1 MKIAMGCDHA
11 AYQLKEQV
19 KAYVE
24 SLGHEVHDFGTFDES
39 SVDYPDYAFFVGK
52 AVVNGEADR
61 GILLCG
67 TGIGIG
73 IAANKIPG
81 IRAALCHDLFSA
93 EASRQHN
100 NANILT
106 MGARV
111 IKPELA
117 MQIVEIWLKT
127 EFEGGRHQRRLDK
140 ITNIEDTMAVERA
153 QELANIV
160 SSAAEGQTK

>member
-1 MKIAMGCDHA
+1 MKIALGCDHA
-11 AYQLKEQV
+11 AYQLKNAV
-19 KAYVE
+19 KEHIEAA
-24 SLGHEVHDFGTFDES
+24 GHEVHDFGTFDES

-52 AVVNGEADR
+52 AVVNGEAER

-81 IRAALCHDLFSA
+81 VRAALCHDLFSA
-93 EASRQHN
+93 EACRQHN

-111 IKPELA
+111 IDTELA
-117 MQIVEIWLKT
+117 LKIVDVWLTT
-127 EFEGGRHQRRLDK
+127 EFEGGRHQRRIDK
-140 ITNIEDTMAVERA
+140 ISNIEDTMAVERA
-153 QELANIV
+153 EELAKMV
-160 SSAAEGQTK
+160 KEQKK

>member
-1 MKIAMGCDHA
+1 MKIALGCDHA
-11 AYQLKEQV
+11 AYELKAKV
-19 KAYVE
+19 KAHIEAKGY
-24 SLGHEVHDFGTFDES
+24 EVRDFGTFDEA

-52 AVVNGEADR
+52 AVVNGECER

-81 IRAALCHDLFSA
+81 VRAALCHDLFSA
-93 EASRQHN
+93 EACRQHN

-111 IKPELA
+111 VDPELA
-117 MQIVEIWLKT
+117 LQITDIWLTT
-127 EFEGGRHQRRLDK
+127 EFEGGRHQRRIDK
-140 ITNIEDTMAVERA
+140 ITSIEDTMAVERA
-153 QELANIV
+153 EELANIV
-160 SSAAEGQTK
+160 KAQSK

>member
-1 MKIAMGCDHA
+1 MKIALGCDHA
-11 AYQLKEQV
+11 AYQLKNAV
-19 KAYVE
+19 KEHIEAA
-24 SLGHEVHDFGTFDES
+24 GHEVHDFGTFDES

-52 AVVNGEADR
+52 AVVNGEAER

-81 IRAALCHDLFSA
+81 VRAALCHDLFSA
-93 EASRQHN
+93 EACRQHN

-111 IKPELA
+111 IDTELA
-117 MQIVEIWLKT
+117 LKIVDIWLTT
-127 EFEGGRHQRRLDK
+127 EFEGGRHQRRIDK
-140 ITNIEDTMAVERA
+140 ISNIEDTMAVERA
-153 QELANIV
+153 EELAKMV
-160 SSAAEGQTK
+160 KEQKK

>member
-1 MKIAMGCDHA
+1 MKIAIGCDHA
-11 AYQLKEQV
+11 AYQLKNEV
-19 KAYVE
+19 KAHIE
-24 SLGHEVHDFGTFDES
+24 ALGHEVHDFGTFDEA

-52 AVVNGEADR
+52 AVVGGETER

-81 IRAALCHDLFSA
+81 VRAALCHDLFSA
-93 EASRQHN
+93 EACRQHN

-111 IKPELA
+111 IDTELA
-117 MQIVEIWLKT
+117 LKIVDVWLTT
-127 EFEGGRHQRRLDK
+127 EFEGGRHQRRIDK
-140 ITNIEDTMAVERA
+140 ITSIEDTMAVERA
-153 QELANIV
+153 EELAKLV
-160 SSAAEGQTK
+160 QEQTK

>member
-1 MKIAMGCDHA
+1 MKIAIGCDHA
-11 AYQLKEQV
+11 AYQLKNQV
-19 KAYVE
+19 KQHIEAA
-24 SLGHEVHDFGTFDES
+24 GHEVRDFGTFDEA

-52 AVVNGEADR
+52 AVISGECER

-81 IRAALCHDLFSA
+81 VRAALCHDLFSA
-93 EASRQHN
+93 EASRLHN

-111 IKPELA
+111 IEPELA
-117 MQIVEIWLKT
+117 LKITDTWLNT
-127 EFEGGRHQRRLDK
+127 EFEGGRHQRRIDK
-140 ITNIEDTMAVERA
+140 ITSLEDTMAVERA
-153 QELANIV
+153 EELAKLV
-160 SSAAEGQTK
+160 KEQAK

>member
-1 MKIAMGCDHA
+1 MKIALGCDHA
-11 AYQLKEQV
+11 AYQLKEQL
-19 KAYVE
+19 KAHLTEQGYE
-24 SLGHEVHDFGTFDES
+24 LEDFGTFDEA
-39 SVDYPDYAFFVGK
+39 SVDYPDYAFFVGR
-52 AVVNGEADR
+52 AVVDGECER

-111 IKPELA
+111 IQPDLA
-117 MQIVEIWLKT
+117 MQIADIWLKT

-140 ITNIEDTMAVERA
+140 ITNIEDTMAAERA
-153 QELANIV
+153 QELAELIKDR
-160 SSAAEGQTK
+160 EQK

>member
-1 MKIAMGCDHA
+1 MKIAIGCDHA
-11 AYQLKEQV
+11 AYQLKNEV
-19 KAYVE
+19 KAHIE
-24 SLGHEVHDFGTFDES
+24 ALGHEVHDFGTFDEA

-52 AVVNGEADR
+52 AVVGGEAER

-81 IRAALCHDLFSA
+81 VRAALCHDLFSA
-93 EASRQHN
+93 EACRQHN

-111 IKPELA
+111 IDPELA
-117 MQIVEIWLKT
+117 LKIVDVWLTT
-127 EFEGGRHQRRLDK
+127 EFEGGRHQRRIDK
-140 ITNIEDTMAVERA
+140 ITSIEDTMAVERA
-153 QELANIV
+153 EELAKLV
-160 SSAAEGQTK
+160 QEQTK

>member
-1 MKIAMGCDHA
+1 MKIALGCDHA
-11 AYQLKEQV
+11 AYQLKNTV
-19 KAYVE
+19 KEHIEAA
-24 SLGHEVHDFGTFDES
+24 GHEVHDFGTFDEA

-52 AVVNGEADR
+52 AVVNGEVDR

-81 IRAALCHDLFSA
+81 VRAALCHDLFSA

-111 IKPELA
+111 IEPELA
-117 MQIVEIWLKT
+117 LKIVDTWLAT
-127 EFEGGRHQRRLDK
+127 EFEGGRHQRRIDK

-153 QELANIV
+153 EQLAKMIK
-160 SSAAEGQTK
+160 EQKK

>member
-1 MKIAMGCDHA
+1 MKIAIGCDHA
-11 AYQLKEQV
+11 AYQLKNDV
-19 KAYVE
+19 KAHIE
-24 SLGHEVHDFGTFDES
+24 AMGHEVHDFGTFDEA

-52 AVVNGEADR
+52 AVVNGEAER

-81 IRAALCHDLFSA
+81 VRAALCHDLFSA
-93 EASRQHN
+93 EACRQHN

-111 IKPELA
+111 IDTDLA
-117 MQIVEIWLKT
+117 LKIVDVWLTT
-127 EFEGGRHQRRLDK
+127 EFEGGRHQRRIDK
-140 ITNIEDTMAVERA
+140 ITSIEDTMAVERA
-153 QELANIV
+153 EELAKMV
-160 SSAAEGQTK
+160 QEQTK

>member
-1 MKIAMGCDHA
+1 MKIALGCDHA
-11 AYQLKEQV
+11 AYQLKEQL
-19 KAYVE
+19 KE
-24 SLGHEVHDFGTFDES
+24 HLQQQGFELEDFGTFDES

-52 AVVNGEADR
+52 AVVEGKCER

-117 MQIVEIWLKT
+117 MEIADIWLKT

-140 ITNIEDTMAVERA
+140 ITNIEDTMAAERA
-153 QELANIV
+153 EELAELIKNREQ
-160 SSAAEGQTK
+160 AE

>member
-1 MKIAMGCDHA
+1 MMKIALGCDHA
-11 AYQLKEQV
+11 AYLLKEKV
-19 KAYVE
+19 KAHVAA
-24 SLGHEVHDFGTFDES
+24 LGYETHDFGTFDEA

-52 AVVNGEADR
+52 AVVSGECER

-81 IRAALCHDLFSA
+81 VRAALCHDLFSA
-93 EASRQHN
+93 ECSRKHN

-111 IKPELA
+111 IDPELA
-117 MQIVEIWLKT
+117 LKIVDTWLNT

-140 ITNIEDTMAVERA
+140 ISNIEDTMAVERA
-153 QELANIV
+153 GQLAQIV
-160 SSAAEGQTK
+160 KGQNK